1 MENSVLLVSHLTKR
15 YPSFALEDVSFSLE
29 RGHIMGFI
37 GRNGAGKTTTL
48 KCIYG
53 LLPFLEGEVVWFGS
67 PLKGREQAIKNE
79 IGLLFGGIDY
89 YPNAKAKTIH
99 QVTRRFYPEW
109 DENLYASWIH
119 YFGLDTN
126 KKIKEFSNGMKIKF
140 SLSLALS
147 HHAKALLL
155 DEPTSG
161 LDPVSRDEILDCFRR
176 VADKEGVSI
185 LFSTHVISDLDKIA
199 DDITYIQKGRIV
211 ASEPLSVFK
220 ENYYK
225 VEGESDTLTPSLRE
239 KIGHLRERNGDFEG
253 IILSKDA
260 NEFSSYQLSKPTL
273 EEIMLYW
280 ERGNEN
286 ETAPI

>member
-1 MENSVLLVSHLTKR
+1 MADSVLTVSHLTKH
-15 YPSFALEDVSFSLE
+15 YPSFSLEDVSFQLE
-29 RGHIMGFI
+29 KGHIMGFI

-53 LLPFLEGEVVWFGS
+53 LVPFSEGEVLWFDE
-67 PLKGREQAIKNE
+67 PLAKKEQTIKNE

-89 YPNAKAKTIH
+89 YPNAKAKVIH

-109 DENLYASWIH
+109 DESLYHSWIQ
-119 YFGLDTN
+119 YFELDEN
-126 KKIKEFSNGMKIKF
+126 KRIKELSNGMKIKF
-140 SLSLALS
+140 GLSLALS

-176 VADKEGVSI
+176 ITDKEGMSI

-199 DDITYIQKGRIV
+199 DDITYIQKGKII
-211 ASEPLSVFK
+211 ASQPLETFK
-220 ENYYK
+220 EGYWK
-225 VEGESDTLTPSLRE
+225 VEGDSDTLSEDLE
-239 KIGHLRERNGDFEG
+239 KNIGHLRIRNGHFEG
-253 IILSKDA
+253 IIQAKDHDD
-260 NEFSSYQLSKPTL
+260 FMTYSLSKPTL

-286 ETAPI
+286 EAAPL